1 MKLIGML
8 DSPFVRRVA
17 ISLQLLDLPYEHCNW
32 SVGRDFDQIR
42 AYSPLGR
49 VPALVLDDGAVL
61 TESSAVLDYVDDR
74 VGAARA
80 LLPPTGLPRREALRL
95 MAHAVGA
102 AEKGRDQVYETA
114 MRPTEKVH
122 APWAQR
128 LQAQMHG
135 ALSVLEAAAELRGAG
150 WLVGE
155 SLTQADITVACAAT
169 FLGDTVLP
177 DLASRYPRLGGFTA
191 RCEALAPFVATR
203 TPFFMPSRRS

>member
-17 ISLQLLDLPYEHCNW
+17 ISLQLLELPYEHCNW

-80 LLPPTGLPRREALRL
+80 LLPPTGLPTAALTADPFGVPASSATRAL
-95 MAHAVGA
+95 PPHRPPPRPGAV
-102 AEKGRDQVYETA
+102 R
-114 MRPTEKVH
+114 
-122 APWAQR
+122 
-128 LQAQMHG
+128 
-135 ALSVLEAAAELRGAG
+135 
-150 WLVGE
+150 
-155 SLTQADITVACAAT
+155 
-169 FLGDTVLP
+169 
-177 DLASRYPRLGGFTA
+177 ASRLRFIAARSHLG
-191 RCEALAPFVATR
+191 AT
-203 TPFFMPSRRS
+203 